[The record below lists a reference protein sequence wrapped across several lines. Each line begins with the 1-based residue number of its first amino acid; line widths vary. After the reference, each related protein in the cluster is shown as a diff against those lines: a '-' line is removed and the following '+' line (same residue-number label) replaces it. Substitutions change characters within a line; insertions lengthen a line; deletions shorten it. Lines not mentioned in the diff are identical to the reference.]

1 MADIYPWQQALWNQ
15 LGGRAQHAHA
25 YLLYGPAGIGKRALA
40 EHWAAQLLCQ
50 RPAAAGACGECKACQ
65 LLAAGTHPDYFVLE
79 PEEAEKPIRVDQVRD
94 LVGFVVQ
101 TAQLGGRKVVLLEPA
116 EAMNVNAANALLKSL
131 EEPSGDT
138 VLLLISHQPSR
149 LLPTIKSRCV
159 QQACPLPGA
168 AASLEWLARALP
180 DEPAEAL
187 EELLALSGGSPLT
200 AQRLHGQGV
209 REQRAQ
215 VVEGVK
221 KLLKQQIAASP
232 LAESWNSVPLPLLFD
247 WFCDWTLGILRY
259 QLTHDEE
266 GLGLADMRKVI
277 QYLGDKSG
285 QAKVLA
291 MQDWLLQQRQKVL
304 NKANLNRVLLLEALL
319 VQWASLPGPGWNP
332 ADIRLAGTCMS
343 LPPNLGPR
351 NGILSLT
358 IKDKSVLYAAYM
370 PFIRNGGLFIPTN
383 KNYKLGDEVF
393 MLLNLM
399 EEPEKIPVAGKVV
412 WITPKG
418 AQGNRAAGIG
428 VQFNDGDN
436 TARNKIETYLAGA
449 LKSDRPT
456 HTM

>member
-1 MADIYPWQQALWNQ
+1 MADIYPWQQALWSQ

-221 KLLKQQIAASP
+221 KLLKQQITASP

-259 QLTHDEE
+259 QLTRDEE

-319 VQWASLPGPGWNP
+319 VQWASLPGPG
-332 ADIRLAGTCMS
+332 
-343 LPPNLGPR
+343 
-351 NGILSLT
+351 
-358 IKDKSVLYAAYM
+358 
-370 PFIRNGGLFIPTN
+370 
-383 KNYKLGDEVF
+383 
-393 MLLNLM
+393 
-399 EEPEKIPVAGKVV
+399 
-412 WITPKG
+412 
-418 AQGNRAAGIG
+418 
-428 VQFNDGDN
+428 
-436 TARNKIETYLAGA
+436 
-449 LKSDRPT
+449 
-456 HTM
+456 

>member
-1 MADIYPWQQALWNQ
+1 MADIYPWQQALWSQ

-232 LAESWNSVPLPLLFD
+232 LTESWNSVPLPLLFD

-259 QLTHDEE
+259 QLTRDEE

-319 VQWASLPGPGWNP
+319 VQWASLPGPG
-332 ADIRLAGTCMS
+332 
-343 LPPNLGPR
+343 
-351 NGILSLT
+351 
-358 IKDKSVLYAAYM
+358 
-370 PFIRNGGLFIPTN
+370 
-383 KNYKLGDEVF
+383 
-393 MLLNLM
+393 
-399 EEPEKIPVAGKVV
+399 
-412 WITPKG
+412 
-418 AQGNRAAGIG
+418 
-428 VQFNDGDN
+428 
-436 TARNKIETYLAGA
+436 
-449 LKSDRPT
+449 
-456 HTM
+456 

>member
-1 MADIYPWQQALWNQ
+1 MADIYPWQQALWSQ

-221 KLLKQQIAASP
+221 KLLKQQIAASQ

-259 QLTHDEE
+259 QLTRDEE

-304 NKANLNRVLLLEALL
+304 NKANLNR
-319 VQWASLPGPGWNP
+319 
-332 ADIRLAGTCMS
+332 
-343 LPPNLGPR
+343 
-351 NGILSLT
+351 
-358 IKDKSVLYAAYM
+358 
-370 PFIRNGGLFIPTN
+370 
-383 KNYKLGDEVF
+383 
-393 MLLNLM
+393 
-399 EEPEKIPVAGKVV
+399 
-412 WITPKG
+412 
-418 AQGNRAAGIG
+418 
-428 VQFNDGDN
+428 
-436 TARNKIETYLAGA
+436 
-449 LKSDRPT
+449 
-456 HTM
+456 

>member
-1 MADIYPWQQALWNQ
+1 MADIYPWQQALWSQ

-50 RPAAAGACGECKACQ
+50 RPVAAGACGECKACQ

-221 KLLKQQIAASP
+221 KLLKQQIAASQ

-319 VQWASLPGPGWNP
+319 VQWASLPGPG
-332 ADIRLAGTCMS
+332 
-343 LPPNLGPR
+343 
-351 NGILSLT
+351 
-358 IKDKSVLYAAYM
+358 
-370 PFIRNGGLFIPTN
+370 
-383 KNYKLGDEVF
+383 
-393 MLLNLM
+393 
-399 EEPEKIPVAGKVV
+399 
-412 WITPKG
+412 
-418 AQGNRAAGIG
+418 
-428 VQFNDGDN
+428 
-436 TARNKIETYLAGA
+436 
-449 LKSDRPT
+449 
-456 HTM
+456 